1 MMNKKILIFCFFLFS
16 CGYKPIY
23 QNNDI
28 LNLKFA
34 DVILNGDKEINKKII
49 NSLSIEKNENINNEN
64 KLYLTSS
71 HKIETTSKN
80 SQGQVISFRTSINV
94 NLKIENIK
102 NDTSKSRNFN
112 NELAYNNKT
121 NKFELTEYQ
130 NSIKTELVNQIITEI
145 IVYLNTQ

>member
-1 MMNKKILIFCFFLFS
+1 MNKKILIFCFFLFS

-49 NSLSIEKNENINNEN
+49 NSLSIEKNEKINNEN

>member
-49 NSLSIEKNENINNEN
+49 NSLSIEKNEKINNEN